1 MARGF
6 NSKEK
11 HAIRLSLIEQGRELF
26 SKFGFQKTSI
36 FDITKKVGI
45 AQGTFYKF
53 FSSKEEL
60 YFVILEMEEQK
71 LREQLTVG
79 DIFIEKD
86 PKQSIKNILRQ
97 MIQTIEENSLIR
109 ELFIGNTMARIV
121 KNLSPELL
129 EEHYQNDSFAIE
141 PLLEKLKKEG
151 FIVEKEPEM
160 IASILRSFFLLTL
173 HKKEI
178 GENVFDQT
186 MEVFID
192 LITDGLIKGE
202 GK

>member
-11 HAIRLSLIEQGRELF
+11 QAIRLSLIEYGRELF

-36 FDITKKVGI
+36 LDITKNVGI

-71 LREQLTVG
+71 FKEQFVAV
-79 DIFIEKD
+79 DIFKEND
-86 PKQSIKNILRQ
+86 PRQSIKNI
-97 MIQTIEENSLIR
+97 IQQIIQRIEKNSLIR
-109 ELFIGNTMARIV
+109 ELFIGSTMENIV
-121 KNLSPELL
+121 NNLPPELL
-129 EEHYQNDSFAIE
+129 EKHYQNDSFAIL

-151 FIVEKEPEM
+151 FVVEKEPEI
-160 IASILRSFFLLTL
+160 IASMLRSVFLLTL

-178 GENVFDQT
+178 GESVFDET
-186 MEVFID
+186 MEALID
-192 LITDGLIKGE
+192 LIIDGLIREEEK
-202 GK
+202 